1 MDFNV
6 IDKLLTN
13 GNARPQ
19 LKLKCVRA
27 IVMHWTANTGKGA
40 NAIANRN
47 FFNRETTK
55 ASAHYIV
62 DSKNI
67 IRCIPDDEVAYHVGA
82 KQYTAFGESIKAAG
96 KSPNFSTIGIEMCV
110 NSDDDFAVMK
120 YISRALAAKLLL
132 VNHLTIDDLVR
143 HYDITGKNCPQF
155 LLEEKDW
162 EEFKELVL
170 DILKKSS
177 AYKERKYGIVNTESS
192 GLNVRTSPDT
202 ITSTVLFKIPK
213 GHKVE
218 IVEEKGEWV
227 RIGYGWVS
235 ARYIKVIHEPEV
247 IEHTRELKIGGIYRH
262 FKGGLYKVLCTAL
275 HTETQETLVIYQ
287 SQETNKIFARPYDMF
302 MSEVDRVKYPNAPQK
317 YRLEL
322 VE

>member
-1 MDFNV
+1 MDFNI

-47 FFNRETTK
+47 FFNQETTK
-55 ASAHYIV
+55 SSAHYIV
-62 DSKNI
+62 DSQNI
-67 IRCIPDDEVAYHVGA
+67 IRCVPDDEVAYHVGA
-82 KQYTAFGESIKAAG
+82 KQYTSYGESIKAGG

-110 NSDDDFAVMK
+110 NSDGDFEVMK
-120 YISRALAAKLLL
+120 NKSRLLAAKLLL
-132 VNHLTIDDLVR
+132 DNHLTIDDLVR

-155 LLEEKDW
+155 LLDV
-162 EEFKELVL
+162 KEWDVFRETIFS
-170 DILKKSS
+170 ILKKSS
-177 AYKERKYGIVNTESS
+177 VYKARQYGIVVTQSS
-192 GLNVRTSPDT
+192 TLNVRTTPNT
-202 ITSTVLFKIPK
+202 ISSEVIFKIPK
-213 GHKVE
+213 GHRVE
-218 IVEEKGEWV
+218 IIEEKDGWV

-235 ARYIKVIHEPEV
+235 AQYIKKINEQDEST
-247 IEHTRELKIGGIYRH
+247 ERELKIGGLYRH
-262 FKGGLYKVLCTAL
+262 FKGGLYKVLCTAQ
-275 HTETQETLVIYQ
+275 HTETGEVLVIYQ

-302 MSEVDRVKYPNAPQK
+302 MSEVDRMKYPNAPQK

>member
-82 KQYTAFGESIKAAG
+82 KQYTAFGESIRPLG
-96 KSPNFSTIGIEMCV
+96 KTPNFSTIGIEMCV

-120 YISRALAAKLLL
+120 YKSRVLAAKLLL
-132 VNHLTIDDLVR
+132 DNHLTIDDLVR

-155 LLEEKDW
+155 LLDV
-162 EEFKELVL
+162 KEWDIFRESVFS
-170 DILKKSS
+170 ILKKSS
-177 AYKERKYGIVNTESS
+177 IYKARHYGIVATQSS
-192 GLNVRTSPDT
+192 TLNVRTTPNT
-202 ITSTVLFKIPK
+202 ISSEVIFKITK
-213 GHKVE
+213 GHRVE
-218 IVEEKGEWV
+218 IIEEKDGWIK
-227 RIGYGWVS
+227 IGYGWVS
-235 ARYIKVIHEPEV
+235 AQYIKKIDEQDETT
-247 IEHTRELKIGGIYRH
+247 ERELKIGGLYRH

-275 HTETQETLVIYQ
+275 HTETQESLVIYQ
-287 SQETNKIFARPYDMF
+287 SLETDKIFARPYDMF